1 MVVLV
6 VLCGALIFTAGRG
19 FLGTI
24 KATGNE
30 ACGGCKAAGA
40 AKAGSAETSA
50 GSAPEFTEGLAA
62 EACCG
67 ECGKVNK
74 VFHEIQTALR
84 LSDVQMDTLKW
95 VLDRYGVRLEG
106 EGMCQRCEE
115 EREEA
120 EGAGMCGMCKGEGEK
135 EALEEES
142 EEEERAEMEADKK
155 IIELLEK
162 ITENTNRIYQV
173 LENRQ

>member
-1 MVVLV
+1 MRFRMVVLV

-24 KATGNE
+24 KATGN
-30 ACGGCKAAGA
+30 
-40 AKAGSAETSA
+40 
-50 GSAPEFTEGLAA
+50 

-115 EREEA
+115 EREGA

>member
-1 MVVLV
+1 MRFRMVVLV

-40 AKAGSAETSA
+40 AKAGSAELT
-50 GSAPEFTEGLAA
+50 A

-173 LENRQ
+173 LEKGQ